1 MLSRSERGLEF
12 LHRRELSRFVVVYA
26 EKWVGR
32 MDYVLYGENAHLVH
46 TEVDPA
52 WRGRQ
57 IASVLTEFAITELMA
72 EGLRIVAECPFAV
85 AYLKRH
91 PIIYGD

>member
-1 MLSRSERGLEF
+1 M
-12 LHRRELSRFVVVYA
+12 VVDA
-26 EKWVGR
+26 EKTVGR
-32 MDYVLYGENAHLVH
+32 LDYVLHGEKAHLVH

-52 WRGRQ
+52 LRGQQ
-57 IASVLTEFAITELMA
+57 IASLLTEFAIRELMA
-72 EGLRIVAECPFAV
+72 KGLRIVAECPFVV